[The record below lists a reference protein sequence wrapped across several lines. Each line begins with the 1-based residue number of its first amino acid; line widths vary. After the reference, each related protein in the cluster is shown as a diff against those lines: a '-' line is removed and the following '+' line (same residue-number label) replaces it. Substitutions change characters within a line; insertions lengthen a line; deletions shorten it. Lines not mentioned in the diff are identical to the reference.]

1 MSNLVKSFPDFWI
14 VDENTQVR
22 TPSRFNS
29 SQLIDLYKE
38 HLGDRLR
45 FNLLK
50 LELEVDGKQ
59 INDLEESLLY
69 MHLATKGIISGQ
81 AASKD
86 ALWTA
91 GLLNQFNPVQDYLE
105 QVEKNSLVY
114 PTNINSVSSDFL
126 KTTDQLFD
134 RMMKV
139 FLIGAVKRA
148 FERGCKFDTMLVIKG
163 EQGIGKSTFFRNLVP
178 NETWFSDT
186 PQTNPKQRL
195 MHLQNLKI

>member
-148 FERGCKFDTMLVIKG
+148 FERGCKCDTKLVIKG
-163 EQGIGKSTFFRNLVP
+163 EQGI
-178 NETWFSDT
+178 W
-186 PQTNPKQRL
+186 
-195 MHLQNLKI
+195 

>member
-1 MSNLVKSFPDFWI
+1 MAFGFPDKF
-14 VDENTQVR
+14 TQKD
-22 TPSRFNS
+22 S
-29 SQLIDLYKE
+29 
-38 HLGDRLR
+38 
-45 FNLLK
+45 
-50 LELEVDGKQ
+50 
-59 INDLEESLLY
+59 
-69 MHLATKGIISGQ
+69 
-81 AASKD
+81 SKD

-195 MHLQNLKI
+195 IRQNPKRNTCNQRNSSK